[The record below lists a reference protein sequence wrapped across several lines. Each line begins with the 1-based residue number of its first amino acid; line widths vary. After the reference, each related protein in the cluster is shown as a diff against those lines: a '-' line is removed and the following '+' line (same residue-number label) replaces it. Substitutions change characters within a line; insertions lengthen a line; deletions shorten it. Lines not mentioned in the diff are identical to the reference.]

1 MRLNERKSGR
11 KPMNDKTKN
20 DENSTDDLDQED
32 IENVDSKTDSEDDD
46 GFDSGATDHSDQD
59 TDDADTADEDSEA
72 YEVKHYKIS
81 DEDSDEVGDSDASM
95 SASDDSAAPK
105 ADRKAKRRFFPLF
118 NKGTPEIK
126 QTSAGAGF
134 IGLVGFGAMLL
145 VASVF
150 FLTENYFISM
160 FTISIGLL
168 IYVAGMDLII
178 LAFSTFVIF
187 FSSKHLNNRATSM
200 QETVVA
206 LKNILNI
213 KRGRDGNVAS
223 GPIDSKVSIEL
234 PDNPLSRDI
243 QELVMS
249 GKTFDYAEFVAHY
262 YYQECHEL
270 YESSSSNF
278 DFVSATMPLFGLI
291 GTIIGLIAMF
301 DSLGSDVTV
310 ESLSPQL
317 ALALK
322 TTLYGAIFSSFYK
335 IIGTRFERR
344 MVDLDYDYD
353 AFCRALQVI
362 VENKNRVE
370 INQ

>member
-1 MRLNERKSGR
+1 MSEN
-11 KPMNDKTKN
+11 TKV
-20 DENSTDDLDQED
+20 DDTSADDLDEDVIDEIEPVADLVEDED
-32 IENVDSKTDSEDDD
+32 IDYDLANDPDIDAAVGED
-46 GFDSGATDHSDQD
+46 
-59 TDDADTADEDSEA
+59 A
-72 YEVKHYKIS
+72 YEVKHYVIGEDDVD
-81 DEDSDEVGDSDASM
+81 DEEDDTDAD
-95 SASDDSAAPK
+95 ADAAPRST
-105 ADRKAKRRFFPLF
+105 RKAKRRFFPHF
-118 NKGTPEIK
+118 DRGTPEIK

-134 IGLVGFGAMLL
+134 VGLIGFGAMLL

-168 IYVAGMDLII
+168 IYVAGTDLVV

-187 FSSKHLNNRATSM
+187 FSSKHLNNRATAM

-213 KRGRDGNVAS
+213 KRGRDGNVAA
-223 GPIDSKVSIEL
+223 GPIDSRVSIEL

-243 QELVMS
+243 KELVES
-249 GKTFDYAEFVAHY
+249 GKNYDYAEYVAHF

-310 ESLSPQL
+310 ELLSPQL

-353 AFCRALQVI
+353 SFCRALQVI
-362 VENKNRVE
+362 VENRNRVE
-370 INQ
+370 IHR

>member
-1 MRLNERKSGR
+1 MTK
-11 KPMNDKTKN
+11 DK
-20 DENSTDDLDQED
+20 DDSYPTDDDYP
-32 IENVDSKTDSEDDD
+32 VDDD
-46 GFDSGATDHSDQD
+46 NIGNYVDDDDDQALDDDDQAPVADDDQD
-59 TDDADTADEDSEA
+59 SIAAAMEPEMDDHNA
-72 YEVKHYKIS
+72 K
-81 DEDSDEVGDSDASM
+81 
-95 SASDDSAAPK
+95 AAENK
-105 ADRKAKRRFFPLF
+105 ANAAKKSKGGYFPSF
-118 NKGTPEIK
+118 NKGTREVK
-126 QTSAGAGF
+126 QSSAGAGF
-134 IGLVGFGAMLL
+134 IGLVGFFVMLL
-145 VASVF
+145 ISSIF
-150 FLTENYFISM
+150 FITENYFISM

-168 IYVAGMDLII
+168 IYVAGLDLIV

-187 FSSKHLNNRATSM
+187 FSSKHLNNRATSL
-200 QETVVA
+200 QQTIVA

-213 KRGRDGNVAS
+213 KRGRDGNVAV
-223 GPIDSKVSIEL
+223 GPLDSNVSIEL

-243 QELVMS
+243 QELVAS
-249 GKTFDYAEFVAHY
+249 GKTFDYAEFVAHF

-270 YESSSSNF
+270 YESSSANY

-353 AFCRALQVI
+353 SFCRALQVI
-362 VENKNRVE
+362 VDNRNRIE
-370 INQ
+370 INR

>member
-1 MRLNERKSGR
+1 MSSNLY
-11 KPMNDKTKN
+11 
-20 DENSTDDLDQED
+20 
-32 IENVDSKTDSEDDD
+32 EDDRL
-46 GFDSGATDHSDQD
+46 SD
-59 TDDADTADEDSEA
+59 DELG
-72 YEVKHYKIS
+72 
-81 DEDSDEVGDSDASM
+81 EDSDLPDTDEASGGDSP
-95 SASDDSAAPK
+95 SDDSGWSDADEALDVNDPPEAKAVSDAAASDTASDEEARDGDPGGDPGGDPEPPPPAKKPPK
-105 ADRKAKRRFFPLF
+105 SGFFPTF
-118 NKGTPEIK
+118 NKGTKEVR
-126 QTSAGAGF
+126 QSSAGAGF
-134 IGLVGFGAMLL
+134 IGLIGFGAMLL

-150 FLTENYFISM
+150 FVTENYFISM
-160 FTISIGLL
+160 FTISIGLF
-168 IYVAGMDLII
+168 IYVAGTDLII
-178 LAFSTFVIF
+178 LALSTFIIF

-213 KRGRDGNVAS
+213 KRGRDGSVAV
-223 GPIDSKVSIEL
+223 GPVDNNVSIEL

-243 QELVMS
+243 QELVAS
-249 GKTFDYAEFVAHY
+249 QKNFEYAEYVAHS
-262 YYQECHEL
+262 YYQDCHEL
-270 YESSSSNF
+270 YESSNSNF

-362 VENKNRVE
+362 VENRNRVE
-370 INQ
+370 IRR